1 MNEAYVQRVA
11 RLVERLAPLVA
22 ERDLSVRRVGADLVL
37 LRLDLRFIDGRKFE
51 GNEVW
56 TTGGRKYRF
65 HMQDGEGGL
74 LWRLDNAPHHPEI
87 STHPHHEHAASGG
100 VVPASERTLEDLLG
114 TPGRWSGHR
123 PR

>member
-22 ERDLSVRRVGADLVL
+22 ERDLSVRRVGADLLL
-37 LRLDLRFIDGRKFE
+37 LRLDLRFLDERRFE

-65 HMQDGEGGL
+65 HLQNGEGGVI
-74 LWRLDNAPHHPEI
+74 WRIDNAPHHPEVP
-87 STHPHHEHAASGG
+87 THPHHEHAPSGA
-100 VVPASERTLEDLLG
+100 VVPAGEITLEGLLG
-114 TPGRWSGHR
+114 APGRWSGHR
-123 PR
+123 TR